1 MRTVIISMMCVTLA
15 GLSCLPGTAQAQVE
29 TCQGKPV
36 TIVGGQGT
44 GGDDVILATGTGTVD
59 AGAGDDT
66 VCASSI
72 GTYDGGTGVDSIE
85 LVDGFS
91 DGGGATVIDFEH
103 LDVRTAYELGF
114 NDFEWTEVPSELS
127 GSVDLLAR
135 PALAR
140 SRYGDVPTMGLEVP
154 ESSEFGIR
162 IDDRSDTIS
171 LGEGLEF
178 TFTGVQQIGL
188 RAHRIRG
195 FGDGGRQKWST
206 SGCDVVVRGGGGG
219 DRLDGGTPRGARGC
233 PPVRL
238 YGQAGSDR
246 LDGGRGVQ
254 VLIGGA
260 GRDRA
265 FGGPGRDRC
274 VAEKKSGCE
283 R

>member
-1 MRTVIISMMCVTLA
+1 MRLLALVIAAALLA
-15 GLSCLPGTAQAQVE
+15 APGAQAAADGE

-36 TIVGGQGT
+36 TIVGSEGT
-44 GGDDVILATGTGTVD
+44 GGDDVIQGQGGVVR

-72 GTYDGGTGVDSIE
+72 GTYDGGPGVDSIQ
-85 LVDGFS
+85 LVDGYS

-135 PALAR
+135 PARIQA
-140 SRYGDVPTMGLEVP
+140 RYGDVPTLGLAVP
-154 ESSEFGIR
+154 ESSKFGIR
-162 IDDRSDTIS
+162 IDSRSRVIS
-171 LGEGLEF
+171 LGEGLDF
-178 TFTGVQQIGL
+178 TFTGVQQVGI

-195 FGDGGRQKWST
+195 FGDADRQKWST
-206 SGCDVVVRGGGGG
+206 SGCDVVVRGGGGS
-219 DRLDGGTPRGARGC
+219 DRLIAGARKGARGC
-233 PPVRL
+233 PPARL
-238 YGQAGSDR
+238 YGQGGRDR
-246 LDGGRGVQ
+246 LEGGAGAQ
-254 VLIGGA
+254 VLLGGP

-274 VAEKKSGCE
+274 VAEKKIGCE